1 MTSSG
6 NAVMVSGLVST
17 LSSPKQLLI
26 KRLGMSLNDKIA
38 LAATPV
44 VRFHQIVLWQVEAF
58 EGYCKSS

>member
-6 NAVMVSGLVST
+6 NAVMMSGLVST

-44 VRFHQIVLWQVEAF
+44 VRFHQIIL
-58 EGYCKSS
+58 